1 MGQKKG
7 LGSLLIGVGIVLLL
21 VSVFADPLGIGGYP
35 GFGTKQ
41 VIGTIL
47 GIVIGVI
54 GLFLYRK

>member
-1 MGQKKG
+1 MEWRKR

-47 GIVIGVI
+47 GIVIVVI
-54 GLFLYRK
+54 GMFLYRK

>member
-1 MGQKKG
+1 MELKKR

-41 VIGTIL
+41 IIGTIL
-47 GIVIGVI
+47 GIAM
-54 GLFLYRK
+54 GLTGFILYRK

>member
-47 GIVIGVI
+47 GIVIGVM

>member
-41 VIGTIL
+41 IIGTIL

>member
-7 LGSLLIGVGIVLLL
+7 LGSLLIGAGIVVLL

-41 VIGTIL
+41 VIGTVL
-47 GIVIGVI
+47 GIVIGAA
-54 GLFLYRK
+54 GLLLSRK